1 MSELVLI
8 ANAGDGTVS
17 ALRLHREGT
26 EGARLE
32 PLATSPVGPG
42 VGTFAID
49 TDRDLVYAA
58 VKGDPAAIVTLRLDR
73 ETGALSEISRRP
85 VGASMTYL
93 DLGWGGSVV
102 LGASYGGGFGST
114 WLVDGG
120 SPSGAG
126 ELGEVVAR
134 VEFANAHCI
143 LAAAPG
149 SAAASDSV
157 AAPGSDGAPGSAV
170 APGSEAGRG
179 SDGATSGSVASSS
192 GAEFAY
198 LVSLG
203 EDLVAQFS
211 LGADGTLTP
220 LDPPSAAAPAGSG
233 PRHLVVEGR
242 DAYVMAEFSGEAIRY
257 AIGADGALARDEA
270 VSAVEPGADLSHS
283 RLGADPVEEHLIWGA
298 DLHVAGSWLLCSER
312 SASTIA
318 SLPLDEGRL
327 GDAVAFASTPKQ
339 PRGFGVTSD
348 GAYVV
353 AVGEKA
359 DVAALSRVESDGRL
373 TPLGDTPIGAGANWV
388 RIIA

>member
-1 MSELVLI
+1 MGAFGIGERGVGCALAPRVGCMSELVLI

-17 ALRLHREGT
+17 ALRLHRDGPEGT
-26 EGARLE
+26 RLE
-32 PLATSPVGPG
+32 SLATSPVGQG

-49 TDRDLVYAA
+49 TERDLVYAG
-58 VKGDPAAIVTLRLDR
+58 VKGDPPAIVTLRLDR
-73 ETGALSEISRRP
+73 ESGALTEISRRA
-85 VGASMTYL
+85 VDASLAYIA
-93 DLGWGGSVV
+93 LGRGGSVV

-126 ELGEVVAR
+126 ELGEAVAR

-143 LAAAPG
+143 LAASTG
-149 SAAASDSV
+149 SGT
-157 AAPGSDGAPGSAV
+157 P
-170 APGSEAGRG
+170 E
-179 SDGATSGSVASSS
+179 SGTES
-192 GAEFAY
+192 GTEHAY

-203 EDLVAQFS
+203 EDLVAQFT
-211 LGADGTLTP
+211 LGADGSFTP
-220 LDPPSAAAPAGSG
+220 LDPPTAAAPAGSG

-242 DAYVMAEFSGEAIRY
+242 NAYVMTEFSGEAIRY
-257 AIGADGALARDEA
+257 AIGDDGTLLRQEA
-270 VSAVEPGADLSHS
+270 VSAVEPDADLSHS

-318 SLPLDEGRL
+318 SLPLEQGRL
-327 GDAVAFASTPKQ
+327 GDAVAFAATPKQ
-339 PRGFGVTSD
+339 PRGFGVTAD

-359 DVAALSRVESDGRL
+359 SVAALSRVESDGLL
-373 TPLGDTPIGAGANWV
+373 TLLGETPIGSGANWV
-388 RIIA
+388 RIIG